1 MNPSKATVQLTNTK
15 KASLYVIY
23 LLILAVL
30 FVTGAEIVLRTKGIE
45 PWRKHE
51 VFVQVDP
58 GGTFFRKH
66 PILGYSHYPGRFAVT
81 LSSGYSFNV
90 THLPNTL
97 RITRPIDSYKESE
110 RKEEIWI
117 FGCSF
122 THGWTLNDD
131 ETYPWLLQERF
142 PEHDVINFGVSGYG
156 TIHSL
161 SQFRDALKTR
171 TPKVVVLAYAGFHDQ
186 RNTFSRIRRKEIAP
200 WNKLGPLVQPY
211 ARLNKE
217 GDLEYLFADVEYPEF
232 PMMKHLA
239 LAHYI
244 EIKYNRFESERHQS
258 HAVSEALV
266 EEMAKLAKKSEV
278 KFIVA
283 NISKERAML
292 DFAEE
297 KRIQNIDISVDLDL
311 TENTNRPHDYH
322 PSAIAN
328 KKYADKLENFL
339 RAQLLNR

>member
-1 MNPSKATVQLTNTK
+1 MNPSKTTVQLTNTK

-30 FVTGAEIVLRTKGIE
+30 FVAGAEVVLRTKGYS
-45 PWRKHE
+45 PWQKPE
-51 VFVQVDP
+51 VSVQVDP
-58 GGTFFRKH
+58 GGKFFRKH
-66 PILGYSHYPGRFAVT
+66 PTLGYSHYPGRFNVT
-81 LSSGYSFNV
+81 LSSGHSFNV

-97 RITRPIDSYKESE
+97 RITHPIDSYKKSE

-122 THGWTLNDD
+122 THGWTINDD

-142 PEHDVINFGVSGYG
+142 PEYDVINFGVDGYG

-161 SQFRDALKTR
+161 LQFREALKTT
-171 TPKVVVLAYAGFHDQ
+171 TPKVVVLAYAGFHDE

-200 WNKLGPLVQPY
+200 WNRLGPLVQPY
-211 ARLNKE
+211 ARLTQE
-217 GDLEYLFADVEYPEF
+217 GDLQHGFADVEYLEF
-232 PMMKHLA
+232 PLMKHLA

-244 EIKYNRFESERHQS
+244 ELKYNGLEFERHQS
-258 HAVSEALV
+258 HSVSKALV
-266 EEMAKLAKKSEV
+266 EEMAKLAMKSEV

-283 NISKERAML
+283 NIAKGRAML
-292 DFAEE
+292 DFAE
-297 KRIQNIDISVDLDL
+297 KHGISSIDISVDPRLP
-311 TENTNRPHDYH
+311 ENTNRPHDNH

-339 RAQLLNR
+339 RAHLLE